1 MDNVKKPLTH
11 RQRQALA
18 TQRLI
23 LETARALFLEQGY
36 GITTIEAIAAEA
48 GVAVSTVYAVYKNKR
63 TILKAIR
70 EAWHLES
77 GQRDIYQQA
86 LQETDARHRME
97 LAAHATRRQWESSA
111 AMMAFMRAPPPSI
124 AEAAAELKEAE
135 DGRRRF
141 MRTFIQ
147 QTESMLRPALDAALA
162 SAVYLSLTRPE
173 VYQELV
179 LVAGWSPDTYE
190 HWLAELLISQLL
202 SDAVARPIPDRDTP
216 QNRP

>member
-1 MDNVKKPLTH
+1 MDIVKKPLTH

-23 LETARALFLEQGY
+23 IETARDLFLEQGY
-36 GITTIEAIAAEA
+36 GITTIEAIAAKA

-86 LQETDARHRME
+86 LRETDVRRRLA
-97 LAAHATRRQWESSA
+97 LAAHATRRQWESGA
-111 AMMAFMRAPPPSI
+111 AMLLIYTGAAAVDP
-124 AEAAAELKEAE
+124 EAAAELKEAE

-141 MRTFIQ
+141 MVAFIQ
-147 QTESMLRPALDAALA
+147 QTAPMLRPAMDPAQA
-162 SAVYLSLTRPE
+162 SAVYLSLTRSE
-173 VYQELV
+173 VYRELV
-179 LVAGWSPDTYE
+179 MVAGWSPEVYE
-190 HWLAELLISQLL
+190 HWLAEVLISQLL
-202 SDAVARPIPDRDTP
+202 PAAVKHPSPE
-216 QNRP
+216 